1 MPRVFQWAKAHA
13 TLAGVVLIVLSVLC
27 AGTLAEALTR
37 LVLTVRGHYPQKD
50 PILHHSLKPHA
61 QMKRVESEFQ
71 VVYRINR
78 HGLRD
83 EEIRLPKPPQVFRIL
98 MVGDSFTFGVGVEL
112 HATFTKQLEALLNQ
126 PGSGGHYEVLNGGCS
141 SYSPIL
147 EYLFLVQKGL
157 ALAPD
162 LVILNYDLSDVQ
174 DDYQYSQIAEFDRDG
189 RPLRV
194 HPLNVQWYYR
204 EERKRFRSALPLLE
218 RSALYQGLREAY
230 VLWQNRRDA
239 AVMYEAAQAI
249 AGNIA
254 FDRDLP
260 LREHVDWQPYFE
272 HSTRY
277 ISMIAELLQGQGIGF
292 LVTTYPYG
300 VLVSAQEWRVGRQLR
315 GFDNRVYTTRLF
327 DYMAAFCQA
336 NNIPYLNTLPDFLR
350 ADTFPLFYP
359 YDGHFTPNGHRV
371 MAQALARFL
380 REKHLLDK
388 SLHG

>member
-1 MPRVFQWAKAHA
+1 MHHVLQWVRAHS
-13 TLAGVVLIVLSVLC
+13 TLAEVLLSVTSVLC
-27 AGTLAEALTR
+27 ACTLAEAITR
-37 LVLTVRGHYPQKD
+37 VVITVRGHYPQKD

-61 QMKRVESEFQ
+61 KMKRVQSEFQ
-71 VVYRINR
+71 VVYSINS

-83 EEIRLPKPPQVFRIL
+83 DEIRLPKPPHVFRIL
-98 MVGDSFTFGVGVEL
+98 LLGDSFTFGVGVEL
-112 HATFTKQLEALLNQ
+112 HETFTKQLEVLLNQ
-126 PGSGGHYEVLNGGCS
+126 PGSQGRYEVINGGCS

-147 EYLFLVQKGL
+147 EYLFLVHKGL

-174 DDYQYSQIAEFDRDG
+174 DDYKYSQLADFDQDG

-194 HPLNVQWYYR
+194 HPSNVQWYYR
-204 EERKRFRSALPLLE
+204 EERKRFLSSLPLLE

-249 AGNIA
+249 AGNIE

-260 LREHVDWQPYFE
+260 MRENVDWKPYFE

-277 ISMIAELLQGQGIGF
+277 LSMIAELLYAQGIGF
-292 LVTTYPYG
+292 MVTTYPYG

-336 NNIPYLNTLPDFLR
+336 NHIPYLNTLPHFLT
-350 ADTFPLFYP
+350 AGTFPLFYP
-359 YDGHFTPNGHRV
+359 YDGHFTPNGHTV
-371 MAQALARFL
+371 MAQALAQFL
-380 REKHLLDK
+380 REKHLLD
-388 SLHG
+388 

>member
-1 MPRVFQWAKAHA
+1 MPPVFQWAKAHA
-13 TLAGVVLIVLSVLC
+13 TLAGVVLISASILC

-61 QMKRVESEFQ
+61 KMKRVQSEFQ
-71 VVYRINR
+71 VVYCINSQ
-78 HGLRD
+78 GLRD

-98 MVGDSFTFGVGVEL
+98 MLGDSFTFGIGVEL
-112 HATFTKQLEALLNQ
+112 HDTFTKQLEALLN
-126 PGSGGHYEVLNGGCS
+126 PPSGRSHFEVLNGGCS

-174 DDYQYSQIAEFDRDG
+174 DDYKYSQIADFDQDG

-194 HPLNVQWYYR
+194 HPRNVQWYYR
-204 EERKRFRSALPLLE
+204 EERRRLRSWVPWLE
-218 RSALYQGLREAY
+218 YSALYQGLREAY
-230 VLWQNRRDA
+230 VRWQNQRDA

-249 AGNIA
+249 AGNID

-260 LREHVDWQPYFE
+260 LREHVEWQPYFAR
-272 HSTRY
+272 STRY
-277 ISMIAELLQGQGIGF
+277 IHMIAELLQAKGIGF

-300 VLVSAQEWRVGRQLR
+300 VLVSAQEWRIGRQLR
-315 GFDNRVYTTRLF
+315 GFDQRVYTTRLF
-327 DYMAAFCQA
+327 DYMATFCHA
-336 NNIPYLNTLPDFLR
+336 HHIPYLNTLPDFLR
-350 ADTFPLFYP
+350 AETFPLFYP
-359 YDGHFTPNGHRV
+359 YDGHFTPSGHRV

-380 REKHLLDK
+380 WEQHLLD
-388 SLHG
+388 